1 MGERPGNKGE
11 TVGLLETIQEPGDL
25 KALSDAQLA
34 ELAQEIR
41 EFLVSNVSRTGGHL
55 GPNLGVVELTLGI
68 HRVFNSPTDSIIFDT
83 GHQSYVHKLVTG
95 RQDFATLRQKGG
107 IAGYPERAESEHD
120 IVESSH
126 ASSSLSWADGISRAY
141 KLTGQTD
148 RYTVAV
154 IGDGALTGGMAWEAV
169 NNIAA
174 DRDRKV
180 VIIVNDNGRS
190 YAPTVGGFANH
201 LAALK
206 QEVQNKLDQVRL
218 DSRYERSLDCARTKL
233 QKGGPVGQM
242 IYRGLHGMKAGI
254 KDVMVPGGI
263 FEDLGMKYVGPID
276 GHDQEAVETALHQ
289 AKNFGGPVI
298 VHAITEKGHGY
309 APAVSDKDDMFHA
322 VGVIDP
328 DTGEALAKSSGKSWT
343 SVFAQE
349 IKDIA
354 DERPDIVGVTGAML
368 IPVGLKPM
376 AAAHPDRV
384 IDVGIAEQH
393 AIAMSAGLAYGGQH
407 PVVALY
413 ATFLNRGFDQLLMD
427 VALHQAGVTI
437 VLDRSGVTGPDGASH
452 HGMWDLALLQFIP
465 GLHMA
470 APRDAVTL
478 REELREAVAINNAP
492 TVVRYPKGSV
502 GADIPA
508 LERLADGVDV
518 LARHGQV
525 NPESGQRDVLLIG
538 VGAFAR
544 LALDTAEI
552 LTGQGVSVTVIDPRW
567 VMPVPASVLELAR
580 DHRIVVSLEDGVRA
594 GGVGSRIRQEMRAAG
609 IDTALNELGL
619 PAEFI
624 KHAER
629 HEILEEVGLTPEK
642 ISADILAQLA
652 GDMVPYARTVG
663 EKPKHSH

>member
-1 MGERPGNKGE
+1 M
-11 TVGLLETIQEPGDL
+11 GLLETIREPGDL
-25 KALSDAQLA
+25 NSLTAVQLT

-41 EFLVSNVSRTGGHL
+41 DFLVKTVSQTGGHL
-55 GPNLGVVELTLGI
+55 GPNLGVVELTMGI
-68 HRVFNSPTDSIIFDT
+68 HRVFSSPRDSLIFDT
-83 GHQSYVHKLVTG
+83 GHQSYVHKLLTG
-95 RQDFATLRQKGG
+95 RQNFETLRQKGG

-126 ASSSLSWADGISRAY
+126 ASSSLSWADGVSRARQ
-141 KLTGQTD
+141 LAGETD

-154 IGDGALTGGMAWEAV
+154 IGDGALTGGMAWEAI

-174 DRDRKV
+174 DKSRKV
-180 VIIVNDNGRS
+180 VIVVNDNGRS
-190 YAPTVGGFANH
+190 YAPTVGGFANQ
-201 LAALK
+201 LAAL
-206 QEVQNKLDQVRL
+206 QHELQNKLDKVRL
-218 DSRYERSLDCARTKL
+218 DSRYERTLTTAREKL
-233 QKGGPVGQM
+233 QQGGPLGRMVYQ
-242 IYRGLHGMKAGI
+242 GLHGMKAGL

-276 GHDQEAVETALHQ
+276 GHDLEAVESALES

-309 APAVSDKDDMFHA
+309 APAVNDKDDMFHA

-328 DTGEALAKSSGKSWT
+328 ETGEALAKPSDKSWT

-349 IKDIA
+349 IKEIA
-354 DERPDIVGVTGAML
+354 DERKDIVGITGAML

-407 PVVALY
+407 PVIALY

-427 VALHQAGVTI
+427 VALHKAGVTI

-465 GLHMA
+465 GLHLA

-478 REELREAVAINNAP
+478 REELREAVAIEDAP
-492 TVVRYPKGSV
+492 SVVRYPKGSV

-508 LERLADGVDV
+508 LERLADGTDI
-518 LARHGQV
+518 LARTGQ
-525 NPESGQRDVLLIG
+525 PHTETGQRDVLLIG

-544 LALDTAEI
+544 LALQVAE
-552 LTGQGVSVTVIDPRW
+552 LLEDRGVTVTVIDPRW
-567 VMPVPASVLELAR
+567 VMPVPASVVNLAGQ
-580 DHRIVVSLEDGVRA
+580 HRIVVSMEDGVRA

-629 HEILEEVGLTPEK
+629 HEILEEVGLTPQK
-642 ISADILAQLA
+642 ISSDILSQLS
-652 GDMVPYARTVG
+652 GTMVPFARGEG
-663 EKPKHSH
+663 EKPKHTL